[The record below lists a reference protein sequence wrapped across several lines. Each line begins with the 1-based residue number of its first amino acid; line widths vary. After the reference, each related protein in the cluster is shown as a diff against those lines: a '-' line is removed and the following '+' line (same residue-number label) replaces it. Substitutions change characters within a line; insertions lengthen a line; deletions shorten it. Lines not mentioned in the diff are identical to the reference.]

1 MNSNLRNLVIVAL
14 VVAVGVLSY
23 LYYQQRQNEGRV
35 QINLDKS
42 GLTIQKN

>member
-14 VVAVGVLSY
+14 VVAVGVLGY

-35 QINLDKS
+35 QINLDKN
-42 GLTIQKN
+42 GLVIQKN